1 MKCKKVLALATAV
14 SMMLTIPAV
23 ASLVVPVS
31 VRAEVTGEA
40 APTDT
45 PVTQGNLDLTE
56 SPSPTDTPTDAPDP
70 APSPSASAAPATP
83 VTQPRME
90 TSPIE
95 RKVPDIAI
103 APRDPGA
110 EQFVQEVTIP
120 GVPLDIVLKATE
132 KDKTIGEYM
141 NNAVVSLPG
150 LDNVTPVA
158 QGGNVIL
165 DGVETNATFSVD
177 KPMSNFVKIA
187 ESMAASEGRVV
198 LNVVDVKFAM
208 PFKNATVN
216 FYTPGVESGQD
227 IQALLYTDGE
237 WADQE
242 VEEIREDHVVVN
254 MTDTGVLAFV
264 EAK

>member
-1 MKCKKVLALATAV
+1 MKCKKVLALAAAV

-31 VRAEVTGEA
+31 VRAEAIGEA

-45 PVTQGNLDLTE
+45 PVIPKNPDSTE
-56 SPSPTDTPTDAPDP
+56 SPSPTDTPDT

-83 VTQPRME
+83 VTKPRIE
-90 TSPIE
+90 ISPIE

-187 ESMAASEGRVV
+187 ESLAASEGCLVF
-198 LNVVDVKFAM
+198 NVVDVKFAM

>member
-1 MKCKKVLALATAV
+1 MKCKKVLALAAAV

-45 PVTQGNLDLTE
+45 PVTQGNLDSTE
-56 SPSPTDTPTDAPDP
+56 SPSPTATSTP

-83 VTQPRME
+83 VTQPRIE

-187 ESMAASEGRVV
+187 ESLAASEGRVV

>member
-1 MKCKKVLALATAV
+1 MKCKKVLALAAAV

-31 VRAEVTGEA
+31 VRAEAIGEA

-45 PVTQGNLDLTE
+45 PVTQGNLDSTE
-56 SPSPTDTPTDAPDP
+56 SPSPTATSTP

-83 VTQPRME
+83 VTQPRIE